1 MIAHTTLVFKLAQLD
16 DYYRRYRFLGLI
28 TPAKDEG
35 APYLQSN
42 GTCAAPSSSRLLR
55 L

>member
-1 MIAHTTLVFKLAQLD
+1 MIAHTTRVFKLAQLD
-16 DYYRRYRFLGLI
+16 AYYRRYRFLGLI
-28 TPAKDEG
+28 THAKDEG

-42 GTCAAPSSSRLLR
+42 GTSAAPSTSRVLR